1 MKDRFL
7 DCWQTGVSP
16 SAGRKGTSLSA
27 GLVFD
32 ALAGQEAFVE
42 VMFDGAHFGYQVGKP
57 GEGQQAAAGE
67 HELRGGGLYRNQFL
81 DILSRPKAAV
91 VLPLPSPV

>member
-1 MKDRFL
+1 MSMIRFPP
-7 DCWQTGVSP
+7 SP
-16 SAGRKGTSLSA
+16 SDQ
-27 GLVFD
+27 LVFD
-32 ALAGQEAFVE
+32 ALAGEEAFVE
-42 VMFDGAHFGYQVGKP
+42 VVLDGAHFGDQVRKV
-57 GEGQQAAAGE
+57 GQRQQPAAGE

>member
-1 MKDRFL
+1 MIRFPL
-7 DCWQTGVSP
+7 PP
-16 SAGRKGTSLSA
+16 SDQ
-27 GLVFD
+27 LVFD

-42 VMFDGAHFGYQVGKP
+42 VVFDGAHFGDKVGEVR
-57 GEGQQAAAGE
+57 EGQQAPADE

-81 DILSRPKAAV
+81 DILSRPSAAV

>member
-1 MKDRFL
+1 MSMIRFPP
-7 DCWQTGVSP
+7 SP
-16 SAGRKGTSLSA
+16 SDQ
-27 GLVFD
+27 LVFD

-42 VMFDGAHFGYQVGKP
+42 VVFDGAHFGDQVR
-57 GEGQQAAAGE
+57 EIGQWQQSAAGE

-81 DILSRPKAAV
+81 DILSRPSAAV

>member
-1 MKDRFL
+1 
-7 DCWQTGVSP
+7 
-16 SAGRKGTSLSA
+16 
-27 GLVFD
+27 
-32 ALAGQEAFVE
+32 
-42 VMFDGAHFGYQVGKP
+42 MFDGAHFGDQVCQI
-57 GEGQQAAAGE
+57 GEGQQTAAGE

>member
-1 MKDRFL
+1 MSMIRFPP
-7 DCWQTGVSP
+7 SP
-16 SAGRKGTSLSA
+16 SDQ
-27 GLVFD
+27 LVFD

-42 VMFDGAHFGYQVGKP
+42 VVFDGAHFGDQVGEVR
-57 GEGQQAAAGE
+57 EGQQAAAGE